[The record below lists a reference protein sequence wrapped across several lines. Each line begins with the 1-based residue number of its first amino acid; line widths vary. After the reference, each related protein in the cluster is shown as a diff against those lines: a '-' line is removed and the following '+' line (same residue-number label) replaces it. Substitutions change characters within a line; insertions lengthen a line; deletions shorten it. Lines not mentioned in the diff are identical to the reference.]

1 MTGYL
6 ILSIFF
12 GCLSQISCAPTWV
25 SIMLIIA
32 SVTFTGMA
40 IVEEIKLRARVAVL
54 ERLFHAWTIENAK
67 RRSRNERQVD

>member
-25 SIMLIIA
+25 NIMLIIA
-32 SVTFTGMA
+32 SGACTGMA
-40 IVEEIKLRARVAVL
+40 IIEEIKLRVRVEVL
-54 ERLFHAWTIENAK
+54 ERVFHAWTIEHAK
-67 RRSRNERQVD
+67 EEKQK

>member
-12 GCLSQISCAPTWV
+12 GCLSQISCAPIWV

-32 SVTFTGMA
+32 SGVCTGMA
-40 IVEEIKLRARVAVL
+40 IIEEIKLQARVGLLKGCYTHV
-54 ERLFHAWTIENAK
+54 
-67 RRSRNERQVD
+67 S

>member
-32 SVTFTGMA
+32 SGACTGMA
-40 IVEEIKLRARVAVL
+40 IIEEIKLQARVWVL
-54 ERLFHAWTIENAK
+54 ERLLHACQLELRE
-67 RRSRNERQVD
+67 RRNGNDGR

>member
-25 SIMLIIA
+25 SIMLFIA
-32 SVTFTGMA
+32 SGACTGMA
-40 IVEEIKLRARVAVL
+40 IIEEIKLRVRVEVL
-54 ERLFHAWTIENAK
+54 ERMFHAWVIEHAK
-67 RRSRNERQVD
+67 KEEEK

>member
-32 SVTFTGMA
+32 SGACVGIA
-40 IVEEIKLRARVAVL
+40 IMEEVKLRIRVMVL
-54 ERLFHAWTIENAK
+54 ERMFHAWTIEHAK
-67 RRSRNERQVD
+67 EEKRK